1 VPVEIAHI
9 VPWAN
14 VREHTFDN
22 LIALCPTC
30 HTRYDRGEIDRRS
43 MQQYKANLSVLNG
56 RYGDLEQRILRLF
69 AQETTANQIWLPGG
83 LDILL
88 MYLMQDGLLSDTG
101 QNGGVTIAGVP
112 SRELYQLTPAG
123 REFIQKWL
131 TAQEIE

>member
-1 VPVEIAHI
+1 
-9 VPWAN
+9 
-14 VREHTFDN
+14 
-22 LIALCPTC
+22 
-30 HTRYDRGEIDRRS
+30 